1 MDQSVT
7 DFFNKWN
14 QFPHYSTLN
23 TKPERFNSWQGNDM
37 LTKEYF
43 NWIEKESNCPS
54 LRLDMQVPHEEMA
67 KEALAL
73 MNEFVKHRG
82 EEHPGWHSLV
92 LHGYNKHTTDDWTSN
107 AYDFKERPEYAW
119 TEIAD
124 ACPVTTNWLKNVWS
138 YSRFDRV
145 RFMLLMP
152 GGYIKPHTD
161 YEVRKLAAYN
171 VAINN
176 PEGVEFA
183 LEDAGMIPWQPG
195 DARAIDIGRRHSVR
209 HLGTIPRIHMIIHG
223 APTFEHAKLV
233 CRSYDLLLQE
243 LNQS

>member
-1 MDQSVT
+1 MDKELI
-7 DFFNKWN
+7 DFFDKWN
-14 QFPHYSTLN
+14 TFPHYSTLN
-23 TKPERFNSWQGNDM
+23 TRPERFANWQGNEG

-54 LRLDMQVPHEEMA
+54 LKLDMHVPHEEMA

-73 MNEFVKHRG
+73 MDEFIKHRG

-92 LHGYNKHTTDDWTSN
+92 LHGVDKHTTDDWTSN
-107 AYDFKERPEYAW
+107 AYNFTEKPEYKW

-124 ACPVTTNWLKNVWS
+124 VCPVTKDWLLNTWS

-152 GGYIKPHTD
+152 GGYIKQHAD

-176 PEGVEFA
+176 PKGVEFVM
-183 LEDAGMIPWQPG
+183 EDAGLIPWQPG
-195 DARAIDIGRRHSVR
+195 DARAIDIGRKHSVR
-209 HLGTIPRIHMIIHG
+209 HTGTEPRIHMIIHG
-223 APTFEHAKLV
+223 APTFKHAETV
-233 CRSYDLLLQE
+233 CKSYDLLLEE
-243 LNQS
+243 LNVQ